1 MTIATIP
8 GYDAIGANV
17 GHLPAPDGPH
27 VYFGY
32 ATGTGD
38 VPWTA
43 EEWARYPGAVRIDQT
58 PQGGPWDRLADVDDY
73 ETGAVEL
80 GELAP
85 RARERLAAFRAGER
99 PGQRAPAVYASESN
113 LTAVCN
119 ALVAGGVASGVGLAV
134 AHWGLTPAAATAMV
148 ANASGPF
155 PVIACQYANGPEY
168 DTWVVSLPWLSAV
181 SAAPRIKVLKNLV
194 LNWQDGTSETV
205 TP

>member
-8 GYDAIGANV
+8 GFDAIGANV
-17 GHLPAPDGPH
+17 PHLPAPDGPY

-43 EEWARYPGAVRIDQT
+43 EEWAKYPGAVRIDQS
-58 PQGGPWDRLADVDDY
+58 PASGVWDRLADIDDY
-73 ETGAVEL
+73 EKGAVEI

-85 RARERLAAFRAGER
+85 RAKERLAAFHAGER
-99 PGQRAPAVYASESN
+99 PGQRSPAVYASQDN

-119 ALVAGGVASGVGLAV
+119 ALVAGGVTAGVGLAV
-134 AHWGLTPAAATAMV
+134 AHWGITPADAVRMV
-148 ANASGPF
+148 ANGGGPF
-155 PVIACQYANGPEY
+155 PVIACQYATGPEY
-168 DTWVVSLPWLSAV
+168 DSWAVSLPWLSAV
-181 SAAPRIKVLKNLV
+181 SAAPRVKVLKNLV